1 MRKLMFAVEG
11 QKLSKQGDF
20 SGIMAGSKGYLRCH
34 VQLRDN
40 DWLYAKKVMVF
51 NDEYAVALN
60 ADFECTV
67 PDDVPSAIAAGL
79 YETCQALDGALKFW
93 SKTKPAKELTIAVV
107 LLEPDIKQKG

>member
-20 SGIMAGSKGYLRCH
+20 SGIMAGSKGYLCCH

-40 DWLYAKKVMVF
+40 DWLYSKKVMVF

-67 PDDVPSAIAAGL
+67 PDDV
-79 YETCQALDGALKFW
+79 TDGRSFKVQLIGQTG
-93 SKTKPAKELTIAVV
+93 KTRMKTNPV
-107 LLEPDIKQKG
+107 LVEQVA

>member
-20 SGIMAGSKGYLRCH
+20 SGIMAGSKGYLCCH

-51 NDEYAVALN
+51 N

-67 PDDVPSAIAAGL
+67 PDDV
-79 YETCQALDGALKFW
+79 TDGRSFKVQLIGQTG
-93 SKTKPAKELTIAVV
+93 KTRMKTNPV
-107 LLEPDIKQKG
+107 LVEQVA

>member
-11 QKLSKQGDF
+11 QKLSTQGDF
-20 SGIMAGSKGYLRCH
+20 SGIMAGSKGYLCWH

-67 PDDVPSAIAAGL
+67 PDDV
-79 YETCQALDGALKFW
+79 TDGRSFKVQLIGQTG
-93 SKTKPAKELTIAVV
+93 KTRMKTNPV
-107 LLEPDIKQKG
+107 LVEQVA